1 MLLLAI
7 VLVGLVAVLHLY
19 FLVLE
24 MFPWTNPIG
33 LKTFRN
39 TVKPPNCR
47 PSATPR
53 PTTLCSVGR
62 LRGAHDFWRMER
74 VAAAAQAA
82 RHRIAEG
89 KPA

>member
-1 MLLLAI
+1 

-19 FLVLE
+19 FLALE
-24 MFPWTNPIG
+24 MFLWTKPIG

-39 TVKPPNCR
+39 TMKPPDCR
-47 PSATPR
+47 PSATPA
-53 PTTLCSVGR
+53 PATLCGVGR
-62 LRGAHDFWRMER
+62 LCDAHDFWRMER

-82 RHRIAEG
+82 RYRIVEG